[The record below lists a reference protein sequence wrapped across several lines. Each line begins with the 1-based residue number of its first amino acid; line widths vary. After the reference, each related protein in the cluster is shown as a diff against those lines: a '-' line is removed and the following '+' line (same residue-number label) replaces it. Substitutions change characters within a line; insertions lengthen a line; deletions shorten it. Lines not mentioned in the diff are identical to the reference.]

1 MTSKLN
7 QILES
12 EHLTATKLA
21 EILEIQ
27 PSGISHILRNR
38 NKPSYDFVVKL
49 LRRFPRINPDWLL
62 LDSGQMYRDDDPA
75 TATTGDQ
82 AIAHAPS
89 MGTLFEGT
97 TNNINSTNDAGNSTA
112 GSQLSTAE
120 PARRSSSVGA
130 KEIDRVVI
138 FYTDQTCE
146 CYKNR

>member
-62 LDSGQMYRDDDPA
+62 LDSGQMYRDDKPTAAPA
-75 TATTGDQ
+75 ETQTPKPAATEN
-82 AIAHAPS
+82 
-89 MGTLFEGT
+89 TLFDSLT
-97 TNNINSTNDAGNSTA
+97 ANTYNNMERAADYSQTA
-112 GSQLSTAE
+112 DSAE
-120 PARRSSSVGA
+120 QPRQTSYSS
-130 KEIDRVVI
+130 KEIERIVI

>member
-62 LDSGQMYRDDDPA
+62 LDSDQMYRNDNTVAEAVKPETKTENTLFDASPLHDTYNKKEEIDQTA
-75 TATTGDQ
+75 FATTADQ
-82 AIAHAPS
+82 S
-89 MGTLFEGT
+89 RCRS
-97 TNNINSTNDAGNSTA
+97 NI
-112 GSQLSTAE
+112 
-120 PARRSSSVGA
+120 
-130 KEIDRVVI
+130 KEIDHVII

-146 CYKNR
+146 CYKTR

>member
-62 LDSGQMYRDDDPA
+62 LDSGQMYRDDKPTATSAETETPKPA
-75 TATTGDQ
+75 TEN
-82 AIAHAPS
+82 
-89 MGTLFEGT
+89 TLFDSPT
-97 TNNINSTNDAGNSTA
+97 DTYNNMERVDYPQTDIATEQPRHT
-112 GSQLSTAE
+112 
-120 PARRSSSVGA
+120 SSNT
-130 KEIDRVVI
+130 KEIERIVI

>member
-12 EHLTATKLA
+12 EHLTATRLA

-75 TATTGDQ
+75 ASAAVDEKVSPE
-82 AIAHAPS
+82 AS
-89 MGTLFEGT
+89 MGTLFDNPT
-97 TNNINSTNDAGNSTA
+97 DMANRANNADISAAS
-112 GSQLSTAE
+112 SQLSMSE
-120 PARRSSSVGA
+120 PARRPLSVND

-146 CYKNR
+146 CYKNK

>member
-49 LRRFPRINPDWLL
+49 LRRFPRISPDWLL
-62 LDSGQMYRDDDPA
+62 LDSGQMYRDDNPA
-75 TATTGDQ
+75 ASAAVDEKVSSEAST
-82 AIAHAPS
+82 
-89 MGTLFEGT
+89 GTLFDNPT
-97 TNNINSTNDAGNSTA
+97 DMANRANNADISAAST
-112 GSQLSTAE
+112 QLSAAE
-120 PARRSSSVGA
+120 PTRQTLSVNN
-130 KEIDRVVI
+130 KEIDRVII

-146 CYKNR
+146 CYKNK

>member
-62 LDSGQMYRDDDPA
+62 LDSGQMYRDDDTSAAPA
-75 TATTGDQ
+75 EMKQSSEA
-82 AIAHAPS
+82 
-89 MGTLFEGT
+89 TLFESAALQNPEENSVPSSNNDVSSESPRRALSGT
-97 TNNINSTNDAGNSTA
+97 RD
-112 GSQLSTAE
+112 
-120 PARRSSSVGA
+120 
-130 KEIDRVVI
+130 IDRIVI

>member
-62 LDSGQMYRDDDPA
+62 LDSDQMYRDDADAETGGAA
-75 TATTGDQ
+75 TGEFRTGN
-82 AIAHAPS
+82 
-89 MGTLFEGT
+89 TLFDSPAEHHT
-97 TNNINSTNDAGNSTA
+97 YNNIESSDK
-112 GSQLSTAE
+112 AE
-120 PARRSSSVGA
+120 PASTTELPRRIPTNT
-130 KEIDRVVI
+130 KEIDRVII

-146 CYKNR
+146 CYRNR

>member
-62 LDSGQMYRDDDPA
+62 LDSGQMYRDDKPA
-75 TATTGDQ
+75 TTSAEIDTPMPATEN
-82 AIAHAPS
+82 
-89 MGTLFEGT
+89 TLFDSPT
-97 TNNINSTNDAGNSTA
+97 ADTYNNMERANYPEVTIP
-112 GSQLSTAE
+112 AE
-120 PARRSSSVGA
+120 QPRQTSSNA

>member
-1 MTSKLN
+1 MTTKLN

-27 PSGISHILRNR
+27 PSGISHILRSR

-62 LDSGQMYRDDDPA
+62 LDSDQMYRDDNTDNN
-75 TATTGDQ
+75 TGMTN
-82 AIAHAPS
+82 ASAAPS
-89 MGTLFEGT
+89 STSSQGTTLFDAPTAESDAKPSGIT
-97 TNNINSTNDAGNSTA
+97 QFANSP
-112 GSQLSTAE
+112 E
-120 PARRSSSVGA
+120 PARQISHTN
-130 KEIDRVVI
+130 KEVDRVII